1 MESGSFYIFYCG
13 EWIINP
19 SAQCFEPTSTL
30 LSYFADIQGQEV
42 VGTIKPHVASL
53 PLRSESCVTDN
64 QPAAGLSSGRTRRMK
79 KC

>member
-1 MESGSFYIFYCG
+1 MESGSFYIF
-13 EWIINP
+13 IVASRSLTPLLSVLNLADIH
-19 SAQCFEPTSTL
+19 L

-53 PLRSESCVTDN
+53 PLHSESCVTDN
-64 QPAAGLSSGRTRRMK
+64 QPAAGLSSGRRMK